1 MLNRFTLERKG
12 AVMSSAGMTHYLSD
26 NGECGLSLI
35 ELVIVVT
42 IGILVTAM
50 AVPTLITAV
59 NNYRLRSS
67 VVDLNTLLQQVRMQ
81 AIRDNKSYNIASDLS
96 GTRIFAETV
105 NVNGSWDSGEP
116 LVMLQRNVS
125 VDMGNSSPAI
135 SNLGFTPSS
144 TNLGFTSRGVP
155 CSGVVPAC
163 STWSGNQQVGFV
175 FYLQSTNGGNT
186 SWGAISVSPSG
197 RFRSWSYSGGA
208 WSY

>member
-1 MLNRFTLERKG
+1 
-12 AVMSSAGMTHYLSD
+12 MTHYLSD

-42 IGILVTAM
+42 IGILITAM

-67 VVDLNTLLQQVRMQ
+67 VVDLNTLLQQVRIQ

-116 LVMLQRNVS
+116 LVMLQRNVLL
-125 VDMGNSSPAI
+125 DMGNSSPAI

-163 STWSGNQQVGFV
+163 NTWSGNQQVGFV
-175 FYLQSTNGGNT
+175 FYLSSNG

-197 RFRSWSYSGGA
+197 RFRSWSYSGGV

>member
-1 MLNRFTLERKG
+1 MKLASMAPN
-12 AVMSSAGMTHYLSD
+12 SSD
-26 NGECGLSLI
+26 NGECGHSLS
-35 ELVIVVT
+35 ELLIVVT
-42 IGILVTAM
+42 IGILVTVM
-50 AVPTLITAV
+50 AVPTLLTAV

-67 VVDLNTLLQQVRMQ
+67 VVDVNTFLQQVRLQ
-81 AIRDNKSYNIASDLS
+81 AIRDNKSYNIASDHA

-116 LVMLQRNVS
+116 LVMLQRDVS
-125 VDMGNSSPAI
+125 MDMGFSGPSI

-175 FYLQSTNGGNT
+175 VYLSGNST
-186 SWGAISVSPSG
+186 WGAISVSPSG
-197 RFRSWSYSGGA
+197 RFKSWSYSGGA

>member
-1 MLNRFTLERKG
+1 M
-12 AVMSSAGMTHYLSD
+12 VMRSSPMARNLSD
-26 NGECGLSLI
+26 NGECGLSLS

-50 AVPTLITAV
+50 AVPTLITAA

-67 VVDLNTLLQQVRMQ
+67 VVDVNTFLQQVRIQ
-81 AIRDNKSYNIASDLS
+81 AIRDNKSYNIASDLA
-96 GTRIFAETV
+96 GTRVFAETV

-125 VDMGNSSPAI
+125 MDTGLSSPAI

-175 FYLQSTNGGNT
+175 IYLSSNG
-186 SWGAISVSPSG
+186 SWGAISVTPSG
-197 RFRSWSYSGGA
+197 RFRSWSYNGGV